1 MKYIMMEDNTI
12 YLIISCL
19 MLVITELLPFLPIR
33 SQGLIH
39 ALTVVAQESYE
50 EYKTNKISQPK

>member
-1 MKYIMMEDNTI
+1 MKYILMEDSTI
-12 YLIISCL
+12 YLIVSCS

-50 EYKTNKISQPK
+50 EYKIRKESQPK

>member
-1 MKYIMMEDNTI
+1 MEDSTI
-12 YLIISCL
+12 YLIVSCS

-50 EYKTNKISQPK
+50 EYKIRKESQPK